1 MPLVPTFSRQRQGEL
16 CEFKAGLFYKVSSRT
31 TRAIQ
36 TNPVSKNNNNNNKE
50 VPRISNVLLLLMAS
64 SVHVWKELL

>member
-36 TNPVSKNNNNNNKE
+36 TNPVSKNNNNNKE
-50 VPRISNVLLLLMAS
+50 VPRTSNVLLLLMAS
-64 SVHVWKELL
+64 SVHV